1 MRDPKLGSVTNA
13 LEYLSPVY
21 MDGKLGEVERHAV
34 EFHRKRAKIMEV
46 TTKLEYPK
54 DWSRHGYPDSDDE
67 GPSLNLNSE
76 QTAFADAYALQ
87 QGDPPAY
94 GSKWAQPLKYRQVT
108 SEVRVALNSHIYVRK
123 EADVDLLFSSPDELT
138 TEFLENATSVPAPN
152 PLVAGSRHMNP
163 RPKRPHD
170 IQNMEI
176 EGRNTAEVGWFQSIP
191 EPGYTRIDTSGNT
204 KTLTDWDDYRE
215 ALRAE
220 A

>member
-1 MRDPKLGSVTNA
+1 
-13 LEYLSPVY
+13 
-21 MDGKLGEVERHAV
+21 
-34 EFHRKRAKIMEV
+34 MEV

-76 QTAFADAYALQ
+76 QTAFADTYALQ

-94 GSKWAQPLKYRQVT
+94 GSKWAQPL
-108 SEVRVALNSHIYVRK
+108 EHH
-123 EADVDLLFSSPDELT
+123 DLT
-138 TEFLENATSVPAPN
+138 TEFLEDATSVPAPN
-152 PLVAGSRHMNP
+152 RLVAGSRHMNP

-170 IQNMEI
+170 IQNLEI
-176 EGRNTAEVGWFQSIP
+176 GGRNIAEVGWFQSVP